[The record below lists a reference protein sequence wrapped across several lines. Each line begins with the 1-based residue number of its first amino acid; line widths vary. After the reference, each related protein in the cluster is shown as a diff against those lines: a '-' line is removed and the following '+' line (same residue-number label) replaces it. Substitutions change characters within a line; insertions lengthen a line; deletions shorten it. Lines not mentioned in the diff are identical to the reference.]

1 MRPRCGNSGGASAA
15 LHVFVSH
22 PASLGDLCAF
32 LERADCLVK
41 RRDTHDIEVH
51 LPRAYS
57 KGQARREL
65 DIYLATWQAT
75 NTGVQAYVVDRDHVA

>member
-1 MRPRCGNSGGASAA
+1 
-15 LHVFVSH
+15 LHVFISH
-22 PASLGDLCAF
+22 PASLEDLCAF

-41 RRDTHDIEVH
+41 RWDAHDVEVH

-57 KGQARREL
+57 ESQARREL

-75 NTGVQAYVVDRDHVA
+75 NPGIEAYVVDRDRVA